1 MDDDTSPTRTVD
13 RLVGLRLRQLQR
25 ATDLPAVFGGATAPR
40 RRGREL
46 HISHARGTLGTSLL
60 DLRVGPGRGLGGT
73 TLLSGTLSTVP
84 DYASTRSITHEFD
97 EIVVAQERIS
107 SIFAMPVTVDG
118 AVRAVIYGAVRGPHR
133 IGDAVLEQASAF
145 GATLERELT
154 ALLRPP
160 PATPPA
166 LHHSRAAVRELTELA
181 RTTGDA
187 TTRRRLEQLVAG
199 LRDVVDTGGSPP
211 AAGPQS
217 LAPREVEVL
226 RLVAVGMRNGDV
238 AAEMGLSTETV
249 RSYLRSAMR
258 RLGVHN
264 RTAAVHA
271 ARMLGVL

>member
-13 RLVGLRLRQLQR
+13 RIVGLRLRQLQR

-40 RRGREL
+40 RRDREL
-46 HISHARGTLGTSLL
+46 HITHVRGTLGSSLL
-60 DLRVGPGRGLGGT
+60 DLRVGPGRGLGGS
-73 TLLSGTLSTVP
+73 TLLSGALRTVP

-107 SIFAMPVTVDG
+107 SIFAMPVRVDG
-118 AVRAVIYGAVRGPHR
+118 VVRAVIYGAVRGPHR
-133 IGDAVLEQASAF
+133 IGDTVLERASAF
-145 GATLERELT
+145 GITLERELT
-154 ALLRPP
+154 GVLRPP
-160 PATPPA
+160 AAPPA
-166 LHHSRAAVRELTELA
+166 LHHSRAAVGELAELA

-187 TTRRRLEQLVAG
+187 ATRQKLERLVAG
-199 LRDVVDTGGSPP
+199 LRDVVDTGGPC
-211 AAGPQS
+211 AAEPQS

-226 RLVAVGMRNGDV
+226 RLVAVGMRNGEV

-271 ARMLGVL
+271 ARTLGVL